1 MVDHTNPTSQF
12 HPYEP
17 PSAIPVSERPPS
29 GVSSMLANVGIDSE
43 RISDTLKTY
52 DWNDSLA
59 TFRAYARVN
68 PGKVLGGLAAVVIGI
83 GLLRRRSN

>member
-1 MVDHTNPTSQF
+1 MVDSTNPTSQF

-29 GVSSMLANVGIDSE
+29 GLSSMLANVGIDPK
-43 RISDTLKTY
+43 RITDTVKTY
-52 DWNDSLA
+52 DWNNSIGRL
-59 TFRAYARVN
+59 RAYARVN